1 MPDYTNNADE
11 LDRDVALRRERL
23 ERDLQELQARLSP
36 GQLLDEGLNYL
47 RRSQGADFVRNL
59 GESVRDRPLPVALV
73 GIGLAWLAASGAGPT
88 GRSHVANADE
98 PGLMSRAWE
107 AGRAVARQAGETEA
121 AYRERVLQARAQVLG
136 VARQAGEAADAFS
149 TRIEEAMYTARDRA
163 SALRD
168 RVVDTAGQSY
178 ARATD
183 AASQGYARAQDY
195 AGRAGDYASR
205 TADVVSR
212 NTSNLASTISDNPVL
227 LGALGLVAGALL
239 GAVIPRSRSEEEML
253 APLADRTVETARD
266 VAGEAL
272 DRGERV
278 ARAAV
283 RAGMEAANDAPA
295 PDGEPGRQTTTQK
308 DPAPSPRAEPGRVE
322 EGPLKATP
330 VPGSGTQRTNGAGS
344 SPLIG

>member
-1 MPDYTNNADE
+1 
-11 LDRDVALRRERL
+11 VERG
-23 ERDLQELQARLSP
+23 LQELQARLSP
-36 GQLLDEGLNYL
+36 GQLLDEGLHYL

-88 GRSHVANADE
+88 GRSHVTNDE
-98 PGLMSRAWE
+98 PGLMTRAWE
-107 AGRAVARQAGETEA
+107 AGRAVVRQAGETEA

-136 VARQAGEAADAFS
+136 VARQAGEAAETFS
-149 TRIEEAMYTARDRA
+149 TRIEEAMYAARGRA

-168 RVVDTAGQSY
+168 RVVDTASQSY
-178 ARATD
+178 ARASD
-183 AASQGYARAQDY
+183 AANQGYARAQDY

-205 TADVVSR
+205 TADAVSR

-253 APLADRTVETARD
+253 APLADRTVGAARD
-266 VAGEAL
+266 LAGEAL

-283 RAGMEAANDAPA
+283 QAGMEAANDSPG
-295 PDGEPGRQTTTQK
+295 PDGEQRRQATTPK
-308 DPAPSPRAEPGRVE
+308 DAAPLPRAQSAAVE
-322 EGPLKATP
+322 DGPQKATP
-330 VPGSGTQRTNGAGS
+330 VPGAGTPRSNGAGS
-344 SPLIG
+344 SPMIG